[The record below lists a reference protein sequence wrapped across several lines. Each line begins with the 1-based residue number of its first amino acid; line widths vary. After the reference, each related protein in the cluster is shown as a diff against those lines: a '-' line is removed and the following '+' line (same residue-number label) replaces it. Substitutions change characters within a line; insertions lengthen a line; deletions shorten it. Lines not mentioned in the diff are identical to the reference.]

1 MPIIQPAIAELFAV
15 EQCLKLRR
23 KIEDASEK
31 NVFVA
36 ELLCGPMDEFYL
48 VGMASPNPE
57 KTPLGSTAALIF

>member
-1 MPIIQPAIAELFAV
+1 MI
-15 EQCLKLRR
+15 KK
-23 KIEDASEK
+23 KIEDALEV

-36 ELLCGPMDEFYL
+36 ELLCGFMNEFYL